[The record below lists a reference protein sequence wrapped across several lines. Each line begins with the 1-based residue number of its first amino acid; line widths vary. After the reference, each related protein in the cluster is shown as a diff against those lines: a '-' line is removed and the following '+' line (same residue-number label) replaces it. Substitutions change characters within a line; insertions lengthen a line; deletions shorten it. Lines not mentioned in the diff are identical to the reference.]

1 MYHEKENNRIHYNVN
16 LINNLTRPFFLFILS
31 FLYQTSNKKLITT
44 RNCLYKSVRQFK
56 TVLVENEETFSYIK
70 FFKLQLF
77 LSFSASFG
85 TQHQLTHPPVKS
97 STFYLRKMPI
107 LLGFAHR
114 QTNFTLSWYIALWDS
129 ATTHSHSGKELN
141 SSSQEGAR
149 FLGRFTSAYSFDF
162 ICVISIWYSASAH
175 SPIGKELR
183 ASSQEDTRFP
193 GRCTLA
199 YNFDFI
205 QRHLVLGLSN
215 SSLTLR

>member
-1 MYHEKENNRIHYNVN
+1 MYHEKENNNVN

-56 TVLVENEETFSYIK
+56 TVLVENEKTFSYIK
-70 FFKLQLF
+70 FFRLQLF
-77 LSFSASFG
+77 FSFSASFG

-97 STFYLRKMPI
+97 STFCLRKMPI
-107 LLGFAHR
+107 FLGFAHR
-114 QTNFTLSWYIALWDS
+114 QINFTLSWYIALWDS

-141 SSSQEGAR
+141 SSSQEGAQ
-149 FLGRFTSAYSFDF
+149 FLGRCTSAYSFDF
-162 ICVISIWYSASAH
+162 IYVISIWYSATAH
-175 SPIGKELR
+175 SPSGKELHP
-183 ASSQEDTRFP
+183 SSQEDTRFP

-205 QRHLVLGLSN
+205 QRHPVLGLSN

>member
-44 RNCLYKSVRQFK
+44 RNCPYKSVRQFK
-56 TVLVENEETFSYIK
+56 TVLVENEKTFSYIK

-77 LSFSASFG
+77 FSFSASFG
-85 TQHQLTHPPVKS
+85 TQQQLTHPPVKS
-97 STFYLRKMPI
+97 STFYIRKMPI
-107 LLGFAHR
+107 FLGFAHR

-141 SSSQEGAR
+141 SSSLEGAR
-149 FLGRFTSAYSFDF
+149 FLRRCTSAYSFDF

-175 SPIGKELR
+175 SPTGKELR
-183 ASSQEDTRFP
+183 PSSQEDTRFP

-205 QRHLVLGLSN
+205 QRHPVLGLSS